1 MKTTKI
7 YEIASPEAVYLVR
20 ASSAR
25 KAIAFIVEQTIT
37 ARVPSQDRLIEL
49 GQEGHT
55 VLDATADPDA
65 DVVDAHFAEV
75 HEEQCVNVQQNTTGE
90 IF

>member
-7 YEIASPEAVYLVR
+7 YEVASTEAVYLVR
-20 ASSAR
+20 ATSAR

-49 GQEGHT
+49 GQEGHS
-55 VLDATADPDA
+55 VLDATADQDA
-65 DVVDAHFAEV
+65 NVVDAHFPEV
-75 HEEQCVNVQQNTTGE
+75 HEKPCADLQLKTEET
-90 IF
+90 F